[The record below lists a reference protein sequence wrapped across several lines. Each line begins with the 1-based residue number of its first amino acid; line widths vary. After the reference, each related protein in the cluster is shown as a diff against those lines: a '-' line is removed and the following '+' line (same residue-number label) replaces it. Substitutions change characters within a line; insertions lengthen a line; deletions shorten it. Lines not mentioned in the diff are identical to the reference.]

1 MRVRAHQVLVAAL
14 AMGHQRQQ
22 VRLRTGRHEQTS
34 LEAQLLGDALL
45 EGIDGG
51 VLAVH
56 VVANLSVQHGGAH
69 GGRGTGNG
77 VAAQVDRVHGGRSS
91 ENRRPACALAVPEAS
106 RRQIRAGANRPAH
119 ASSPQRKEI
128 AMRRAEVTAQVAER
142 TRLAPLACENVL
154 NTFAAIRGDAWGRAS
169 KGARRNHAYVIAEI
183 ARRTGESERTCGDI
197 MTAFEQVVE
206 DAFRGKLDVG
216 RKKER

>member
-1 MRVRAHQVLVAAL
+1 
-14 AMGHQRQQ
+14 
-22 VRLRTGRHEQTS
+22 
-34 LEAQLLGDALL
+34 
-45 EGIDGG
+45 
-51 VLAVH
+51 
-56 VVANLSVQHGGAH
+56 
-69 GGRGTGNG
+69 
-77 VAAQVDRVHGGRSS
+77 
-91 ENRRPACALAVPEAS
+91 
-106 RRQIRAGANRPAH
+106 
-119 ASSPQRKEI
+119 
-128 AMRRAEVTAQVAER
+128 MRRAEVTAQVAER